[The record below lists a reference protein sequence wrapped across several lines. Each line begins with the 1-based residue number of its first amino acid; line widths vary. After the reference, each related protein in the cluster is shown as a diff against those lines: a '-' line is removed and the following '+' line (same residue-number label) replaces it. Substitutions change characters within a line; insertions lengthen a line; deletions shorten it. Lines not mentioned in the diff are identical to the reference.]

1 METLMMNRWS
11 TLKQVRLNKKIQNNW
26 SKLTEEEI
34 TLYQEAPDLFFDI
47 IKKKYSMFRGD
58 AERQINHLKSQRH
71 FFYW

>member
-1 METLMMNRWS
+1 MMNRWS